1 MKKDHEKK
9 ILTSPIDL
17 VSKVLELEPGVVNEN
32 SAMGETPNWDS
43 LNQVAIIGEME
54 KSYGVSI
61 PDGEIENYAT
71 MKAIIEVY
79 NKQSG
84 NEDSGNGFKEFLKK
98 LPIVKKFFE

>member
-1 MKKDHEKK
+1 MKEKR

-17 VSKVLELEPGVVNEN
+17 VTEVLELKAGIINKD

-43 LNQVAIIGEME
+43 LNHVAIIVEME
-54 KSYGVSI
+54 KRYGIAI
-61 PDGEIENYAT
+61 PNNEIEKYVT

-84 NEDSGNGFKEFLKK
+84 NASSRQGIVEMLKK
-98 LPIVKKFFE
+98 LPIIKIFFK